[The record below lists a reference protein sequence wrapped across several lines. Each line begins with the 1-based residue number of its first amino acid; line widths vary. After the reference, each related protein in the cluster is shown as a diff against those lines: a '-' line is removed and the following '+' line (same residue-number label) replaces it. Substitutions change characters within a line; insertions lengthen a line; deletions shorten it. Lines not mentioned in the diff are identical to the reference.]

1 MTLEW
6 NWGGIGWYWRP
17 IQLSLYELVSFFG
30 GGIGH
35 DFGVVLGWY
44 WVVLG
49 GIGSHLARDQ
59 RHGRNIILFQ
69 LCLEP

>member
-1 MTLEW
+1 M
-6 NWGGIGWYWRP
+6 
-17 IQLSLYELVSFFG
+17 QLGLYELVSFFG

-49 GIGSHLARDQ
+49 GIGEHVAHVQ
-59 RHGRNIILFQ
+59 GNGRGAERIGNTWFY
-69 LCLEP
+69 